1 MTKKSFVILLLTRY
15 EKLRGAEFDGVSMNI
30 RSLVLLVSLGVLS
43 ACSHGRVPD
52 GTVVPA
58 NTRVILKTMG
68 NGLLGAS
75 IQSLSSSDR
84 KQALEAEYK
93 ALEYTD
99 AGKTVSWTSTKEGTS
114 GSVTPGQ
121 PYQVGSQNCRQYSH
135 SFVING
141 VPQTVHG
148 SACRNVNGTWSP
160 LI

>member
-1 MTKKSFVILLLTRY
+1 MKIRIL
-15 EKLRGAEFDGVSMNI
+15 S
-30 RSLVLLVSLGVLS
+30 LLVALSVVS
-43 ACSHGRVPD
+43 ACTHGHTPGD
-52 GTVVPA
+52 TTSLA
-58 NTRVILKTMG
+58 NTRVILQTMG

-75 IQSLSSSDR
+75 MQSLSSHDR

-99 AGKTVSWTSTKEGTS
+99 AGKSVTWTSANEGTS

-135 SFVING
+135 SFFING
-141 VPQTVHG
+141 VPQTAHG
-148 SACRNVNGTWSP
+148 SACRNANGTWSP

>member
-1 MTKKSFVILLLTRY
+1 MVTEFV
-15 EKLRGAEFDGVSMNI
+15 GVSMKI
-30 RSLVLLVSLGVLS
+30 RSLVLLVSFGILS
-43 ACSHGRVPD
+43 ACSHDRAAGRVTNLAD
-52 GTVVPA
+52 TK
-58 NTRVILKTMG
+58 VILQTMG
-68 NGLLGAS
+68 NGLLGSS
-75 IQSLSSSDR
+75 IQSLSKEDR

-99 AGKTVSWTSTKEGTS
+99 AGKAVGWTSSKDGTS

-148 SACRNVNGTWSP
+148 SACRNANGTWSP

>member
-1 MTKKSFVILLLTRY
+1 MK
-15 EKLRGAEFDGVSMNI
+15 I
-30 RSLVLLVSLGVLS
+30 RIFSLLVVSAVVS
-43 ACSHGRVPD
+43 ACTHSHTSG
-52 GTVVPA
+52 GSANFA
-58 NTRVILKTMG
+58 NTRVILQTMG

-75 IQSLSSSDR
+75 MQSLSSRDR

-99 AGKTVSWTSTKEGTS
+99 AGKSVTWTSTNEGTS

-135 SFVING
+135 SFFING

-148 SACRNVNGTWSP
+148 SACRNANGTWSP

>member
-1 MTKKSFVILLLTRY
+1 MAK
-15 EKLRGAEFDGVSMNI
+15 FDGVGMKICILS
-30 RSLVLLVSLGVLS
+30 LLVASLVLS
-43 ACSHGRVPD
+43 ACTHGHAP
-52 GTVVPA
+52 GGAASLA
-58 NTRVILKTMG
+58 NTRVILETMG

-75 IQSLSSSDR
+75 MQSLSSRDR

-99 AGKTVSWTSTKEGTS
+99 AGKTVTWTSTNEGTS

-135 SFVING
+135 SFFING

>member
-1 MTKKSFVILLLTRY
+1 MK
-15 EKLRGAEFDGVSMNI
+15 I
-30 RSLVLLVSLGVLS
+30 RIFSLLVVSAVVS
-43 ACSHGRVPD
+43 ACTHSHTSG
-52 GTVVPA
+52 GSANLA
-58 NTRVILKTMG
+58 NTRVILQTMG

-75 IQSLSSSDR
+75 MQLLSSRDR

-99 AGKTVSWTSTKEGTS
+99 AGKSVTWTSTNEGTS

-135 SFVING
+135 SFFING

-148 SACRNVNGTWSP
+148 SACRNANGTWSP